1 MIELGIEVTGEVEV
15 GVVAIEVEVVQET
28 LTIYIDVMIETE
40 AQGILGIWITG
51 QTNLVSVHVS
61 KYLQIISS

>member
-15 GVVAIEVEVVQET
+15 GVAAIEVEVVQEI
-28 LTIYIDVMIETE
+28 LTIHIDVMIETE
-40 AQGILGIWITG
+40 AQGILGIWILG

-61 KYLQIISS
+61 KYIQIISS